1 MSPLR
6 SETSYV
12 IVAPNYGLDTPVSDP
27 GKQYGLGTF
36 DPKHLQRLSREFTS
50 SLRFPGLTIEKGY
63 LIKLLSNTL
72 QIDPSLRPSQIILLP
87 TMVDW
92 EYVTLYA
99 SENHGFMLT
108 SCSRSDTGALQGQ
121 LAIHTGSSA
130 LNFQVCSN
138 FFTSSGLFPSI
149 FLLTK

>member
-1 MSPLR
+1 MASSILHSP

-12 IVAPNYGLDTPVSDP
+12 IVSPNNGLNTPTSDP

-36 DPKHLQRLSREFTS
+36 DPKHLQKLSREFVST
-50 SLRFPGLTIEKGY
+50 LRFPRLTIEKGY

-72 QIDPSLRPSQIILLP
+72 QPDPSMRPSQIILLP

-92 EYVTLYA
+92 EYVTFNALEHY
-99 SENHGFMLT
+99 GFMLT
-108 SCSRSDTGALQGQ
+108 SCSRSDTGALRGQ

-138 FFTSSGLFPSI
+138 LLTSS
-149 FLLTK
+149 